1 MAPLYAIPD
10 SAVLLETPLFPPA
23 ASRKPAEEAL
33 HHGIAAAGGIVMT
46 GGIVATGPLASVIGS
61 FATNGPEPRAEVS
74 GTRAKSARV
83 RARAAESTSG
93 SHAWTE
99 LPSTMRAIAAAGA
112 Q

>member
-23 ASRKPAEEAL
+23 ASRKTAEEVL
-33 HHGIAAAGGIVMT
+33 HPGIAAASGIVMT
-46 GGIVATGPLASVIGS
+46 GRIVATGPLASVMGS
-61 FATNGPEPRAEVS
+61 YAANAPEPRTEAS
-74 GTRAKSARV
+74 GTRAKGARV
-83 RARAAESTSG
+83 RARATESTSG

-99 LPSTMRAIAAAGA
+99 LPSTMRAVAAVGA